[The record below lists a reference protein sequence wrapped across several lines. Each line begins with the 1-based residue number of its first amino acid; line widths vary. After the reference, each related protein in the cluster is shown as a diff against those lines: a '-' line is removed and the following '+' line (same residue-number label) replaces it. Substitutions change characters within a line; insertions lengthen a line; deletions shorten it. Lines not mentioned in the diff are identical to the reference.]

1 MVTGERGRNPTKPH
15 VGANNYS
22 GVICADFRLV
32 RRFSWSP
39 KRSPAISTYP
49 LVLVGNGFCSGPP
62 SCLFVYTGTSAD
74 TARLKVDIAQ
84 SVYCW

>member
-39 KRSPAISTYP
+39 KRSPAIFTYP
-49 LVLVGNGFCSGPP
+49 LGFGEEWFLFGSPKLLIRIYGYLVVPVVSMP
-62 SCLFVYTGTSAD
+62 
-74 TARLKVDIAQ
+74 
-84 SVYCW
+84 